1 MVNNHGGK
9 SICKTCYDSNARV
22 IMWSRENEKWLNCVA
37 NLMSKFAFNY
47 IEGDNYNR
55 MWYVA
60 ADTRNDEGI
69 RDGSNG
75 LRREESSICCRWRTI
90 ATMFFNIGV
99 WGKSLRRKNPELNM
113 ERFGR
118 VHWNLTRSG
127 TNNIEVFS
135 IFNIFYFIV

>member
-1 MVNNHGGK
+1 
-9 SICKTCYDSNARV
+9 
-22 IMWSRENEKWLNCVA
+22 
-37 NLMSKFAFNY
+37 
-47 IEGDNYNR
+47 
-55 MWYVA
+55 
-60 ADTRNDEGI
+60 
-69 RDGSNG
+69 
-75 LRREESSICCRWRTI
+75 
-90 ATMFFNIGV
+90 MFFNIGV